1 MLIKCICT
9 NCAGH
14 LEFEEE
20 SAGETIECP
29 HCHFDTVLYLPDGT
43 GAELLTVPRR
53 RLSKLQRRLI
63 CIGGP
68 ALLFLGVSYAFYRW
82 ILAPFVDWLPY
93 SDAPKLPMAFLAAAC
108 LLSLLV
114 WLVVPVLLFLQ
125 LRKLTR
131 VLARIESNLRPVLRV
146 EPAEQEEGEQEELPA
161 PSMSEPAKS
170 AEAEEDV
177 P

>member
-29 HCHFDTVLYLPDGT
+29 HCHFDTVLYLPEGT
-43 GAELLTVPRR
+43 GAALLTTPKR

-68 ALLFLGVSYAFYRW
+68 VLLFFGTSYAFYRW
-82 ILAPFVDWLPY
+82 ILSPFVDWLPY

-108 LLSLLV
+108 LMCLLV
-114 WLVVPVLLFLQ
+114 WLVVPVLFFLE
-125 LRKLTR
+125 LRKVTR
-131 VLARIESNLRPVLRV
+131 VLARIESNLRPVMRV
-146 EPAEQEEGEQEELPA
+146 EA
-161 PSMSEPAKS
+161 
-170 AEAEEDV
+170 AEEDAV
-177 P
+177 APTEESEESPN